1 MKKTNHIFE
10 ETQREAII
18 NRPHNLFGS
27 VKPIPKERFC
37 INEETIEFKESTI
50 VPALIKIFMEA
61 IDNPIDISI
70 KHNRKMKIDITVTK
84 DTITVKDDGTGIP
97 NTKDDLGEY
106 LAFKAFC
113 KYNTSSNY
121 GDYKNQGQKG
131 VNGLGVKGSN
141 TLSTEFT
148 VINDDGN
155 SKVKIISTENNLHH
169 KISEHKSTG
178 KTGVEVIFKP
188 DFKIIDGGKNNEISE
203 EHITRMREYV
213 LMQSLTYPDITFTFN
228 GKKLNYNGKKFIS
241 LFNKTSILEEYED
254 FFVAVTSNEYD
265 DFKQI
270 SYVNGLETSKGGTH
284 INYLMDNIV
293 NPIREKL
300 LKKFK
305 GMKPADIR
313 NKLQLILIAKNVK
326 DIDWDGQTKES
337 ITTPNKYWSEYFK
350 DIDFTKLTNKILKT
364 PELIDPITEVYRI
377 KEEFKKRQELKNAD
391 KAVNKKPK
399 SEKFMPPIGEW
410 KNIFL
415 AEGDS
420 AANSISKILGRQGNG
435 FYAMFGVPPN
445 AYDMELKDIIS
456 SKKMTDLQQILGLQF
471 SKTEQD
477 NINFKNI
484 IITTDFDLPG
494 HFIAGQLFGLFY
506 RFGKNLFEEKRIKR
520 LITPLIIVK
529 DSKENI
535 VKWFYSFDEYREF
548 ESKNND
554 KKYKYEYKKGLG
566 SWDQSELEYIIEKD
580 GLENM
585 LEVMTIENSADLID
599 DWLSDKKADRRKE
612 MLDGYEFNIMN
623 L

>member
-10 ETQREAII
+10 ETQRESII

-27 VKPIPKERFC
+27 VKPIPRERFC
-37 INEETIEFKESTI
+37 INEEKIEFRESSI
-50 VPALIKIFMEA
+50 VPALLKIFMEA
-61 IDNPIDISI
+61 VDNPVDVAI
-70 KHNRKMKIDITVTK
+70 KNKLDMKIDIEVNS
-84 DTITVKDDGTGIP
+84 DTITIKDNGPGIP
-97 NTKDDLGEY
+97 NIKCDINEY
-106 LAFKAFC
+106 LVYKAFC

-121 GDYKNQGQKG
+121 KEFKNQGQKG
-131 VNGLGVKGSN
+131 VNGLGIKGSN
-141 TLSTEFT
+141 TLSTIFT
-148 VINDDGN
+148 VVNDDG
-155 SKVKIISTENNLHH
+155 SLKVTIESSENNLNH
-169 KISEHKSTG
+169 KIKETKSSG
-178 KTGVEVIFKP
+178 KTGVEVSFKP
-188 DFKIIDGGKNNEISE
+188 DFKIIHTENSKIDD
-203 EHITRMREYV
+203 EHINRMREYV
-213 LMQSLTYPDITFTFN
+213 LMQALTYPNIMFTFN
-228 GKKLNYNGKKFIS
+228 KKKLNYNSKKFVG
-241 LFNKTSILEEYED
+241 LFDKTNVLEETDDY
-254 FFVAVTSNEYD
+254 FLAITSNEFD

-284 INYLMDNIV
+284 IDYIINNII
-293 NPIREKL
+293 NPIRTRL
-300 LKKFK
+300 IKKYSSI
-305 GMKPADIR
+305 KPADIK
-313 NKLQLILIAKNVK
+313 NKLQLILVAKNVK

-337 ITTPNKYWSEYFK
+337 ITTPNKYWIDYFK
-350 DIDFTKLTNKILKT
+350 DLDFNKLSNKILKT
-364 PELIDPITEVYRI
+364 PEIIDPITEVYKI
-377 KEEFKKRQELKNAD
+377 KEQLKKNLELKKAD
-391 KAVNKKPK
+391 KVVNKKPK

-410 KNIFL
+410 TNIFL

-420 AANSISKILGRQGNG
+420 ASNSISKILGRQGNG

-445 AYDMELKDIIS
+445 AYDMDLKDIIS

-471 SKTEQD
+471 SKTTQD

-506 RFGKNLFEEKRIKR
+506 RFGKNLFEEHRIKR

-535 VKWFYSFDEYREF
+535 VKWFYSFDEYRDF
-548 ESKNND
+548 ENKNKE

-566 SWDQSELEYIIEKD
+566 SWSQDEMEYIIEKD

-599 DWLSDKKADRRKE
+599 DWLSDKRSDRRKE